1 MTLRYKSFRYLY
13 AGFLLLVFSTGCD
26 KAVEI
31 DPPVSKIISQ
41 EAFAGNASATSVITG
56 LYSAMLSEQGLTSG
70 INSIS
75 MLEGMAADEITNYLP
90 AVQGT
95 TLQEFYTNTYNVGS
109 SYFWNEFYQR
119 LYTCN
124 VTIEGVTASKGL
136 SGPVKQQLLGEAK
149 FLRAFFYFYAVNTYG
164 DVPLALTTDYR
175 TNNTLSRAPKEQVYA
190 QIIADLKD
198 AQSLMG
204 EAYFRG
210 ISPGTTER
218 ARPNKLAATALLA
231 RVYLYLKDWANAEAQ
246 ATAVISN
253 AAYQLEPDLNKTF
266 TATSKEAIW
275 YLLTVN
281 PVNYATYDAQSFIPS
296 TNAPGITA
304 NTPGA
309 LNTLL
314 LNSFEQGDDRRNK
327 WVGAFTASD
336 GTIYYYPFKY
346 QKNPSG
352 TPEALM
358 VLRLSEQYLIRAEAR
373 AQSGNITGAGS
384 AQADL
389 DVIRTR
395 ALLPGTTANDKDAM
409 LAAIAHERRIELFTE
424 WGHRWFDL
432 IRTEKIDEVMSVLT
446 PQKGGVWDPNHK
458 LLPIP
463 FSETQLNTNLEQ
475 NPGYI
480 N

>member
-1 MTLRYKSFRYLY
+1 MIFQYKSFRYLY
-13 AGFLLLVFSTGCD
+13 TGLLLLAVGTGCN

-31 DPPVSKIISQ
+31 DPPTSKIISEQ
-41 EAFAGNASATSVITG
+41 AFAGNASATSVMTG
-56 LYSAMLSEQGLTSG
+56 LYSSMISDRGLVSG

-75 MLEGMAADEITNYLP
+75 MLEGMAADEIKNYLP
-90 AVQGT
+90 ATMGS
-95 TLQEFYTNTYNVGS
+95 TLQEFYTNTYNVS
-109 SYFWNEFYQR
+109 VSYFWDEFYDR

-136 SGPVKQQLLGEAK
+136 SEPVKQQLLGEEK
-149 FLRAFFYFYAVNTYG
+149 FLRALIYFYAVNTYG

-175 TNNTLSRAPKEQVYA
+175 VNNTLSRMPKEQVYA
-190 QIIADLKD
+190 QIVADLKD

-231 RVYLYLKDWANAEAQ
+231 RVYLYLKDWTNAEAQ

-253 AAYQLEPDLNKTF
+253 GVYQLEQDLNKAF
-266 TATSKEAIW
+266 TSTSKEAIW
-275 YLLTVN
+275 YLLTVD
-281 PVNYATYDAQSFIPS
+281 PINYATYDAQAFIPF
-296 TNAPGITA
+296 TNPPGVTP
-304 NTPGA
+304 NLPGA
-309 LNTLL
+309 LTTSLV
-314 LNSFEQGDDRRNK
+314 NSFEQGDARRDK
-327 WVGAFTASD
+327 WVGTFVANGNT
-336 GTIYYYPFKY
+336 YYYPFKY

-352 TPEALM
+352 TPEALI

-373 AQSGNITGAGS
+373 AQLGNITGAGS

-389 DVIRTR
+389 DAIRAK
-395 ALLPGTTANDKDAM
+395 ALLPGTTATDKDAM
-409 LAAIAHERRIELFTE
+409 LAAIAQERRIELFTE

-432 IRTEKIDEVMSVLT
+432 VRTDKIDELMTVLA
-446 PQKGGVWDPNHK
+446 PQKGSVWVPSHK
-458 LLPIP
+458 VLPIP
-463 FSETQLNTNLEQ
+463 FGETQLNPNIKQ
-475 NPGYI
+475 NPGYS